1 MTLPFSVSLKRTDMN
16 NKNKLYVRCLK
27 ANRKGYCL
35 LITVNIFHLQT
46 INPFRLKFLF
56 RFTKRFSADKI

>member
-27 ANRKGYCL
+27 ANGKGYCL
-35 LITVNIFHLQT
+35 FNQF
-46 INPFRLKFLF
+46 
-56 RFTKRFSADKI
+56 